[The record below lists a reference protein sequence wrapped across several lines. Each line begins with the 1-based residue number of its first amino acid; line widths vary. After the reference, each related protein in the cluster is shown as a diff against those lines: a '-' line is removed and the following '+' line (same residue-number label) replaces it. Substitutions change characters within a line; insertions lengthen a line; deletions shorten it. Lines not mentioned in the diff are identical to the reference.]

1 MPLVSIVAR
10 LQERPVATALEV
22 GSVLLCCLL
31 FVVTFVLLLNE
42 PPTGRSGA
50 QRPWLAIVV
59 VGTVFVVFWTA
70 LVPLYERVVGFD

>member
-10 LQERPVATALEV
+10 FRERPLATALEV

-42 PPTGRSGA
+42 PPAGGE
-50 QRPWLAIVV
+50 RPWLAIVAI
-59 VGTVFVVFWTA
+59 GTVFVVFWTA
-70 LVPLYERVVGFD
+70 LVPLYERFVGFD